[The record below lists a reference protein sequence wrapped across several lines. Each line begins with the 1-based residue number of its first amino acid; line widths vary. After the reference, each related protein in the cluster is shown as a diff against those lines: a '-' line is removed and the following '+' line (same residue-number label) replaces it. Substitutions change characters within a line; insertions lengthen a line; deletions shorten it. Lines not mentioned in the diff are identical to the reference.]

1 MDIVTILTVAGI
13 VIILTILIIVLIRQ
27 QYRKVGPNEILIISG
42 GKKNFV
48 TLPDGTEKEIGFRF
62 RIGGGTF
69 VNPLTER
76 SEKLAIEVIP
86 IHLKSPELITKN
98 GIPVTAEY
106 SAQVSI
112 DTSDY
117 AIYLATTH
125 FLSSG
130 REGIQEVAKT
140 VLEGRVREAI
150 GTMTVEEIFIDR
162 KQFSDK
168 VHKGVLEEFSNLGLV
183 MKSFAL
189 QDVSD
194 VQGYIDALSKPQIAA
209 AKYEAAVDQ
218 AEKDKEIAIKT
229 AQAKKDGEIARLAA
243 EAEIAGKSWQNEAK
257 KAESQVD
264 VNRKKAHSDM
274 AYELER
280 YKLQQDLTKEEYAV
294 KKLELAESTKLEEL
308 NINKRQKELEANV
321 IKPANARKQQVMI
334 EADAERYKIATESKG
349 KLEAKRA
356 DDAAEAEKI
365 KIIGE
370 AVANSIKVKAQAH
383 EKFNEAA
390 LYELIL
396 EKMPEIAKAVSEPL
410 SKVEKITMI
419 ENDGKL
425 GTSKITGQVAEILSQ
440 MPEVV
445 ESLTGV
451 DLKKFL
457 KDKLNKEE

>member
-1 MDIVTILTVAGI
+1 MDIVSISVIAGI
-13 VIILTILIIVLIRQ
+13 IIIIVVLIVFLVRQ

-42 GKKNFV
+42 GKKNYI

-69 VNPLTER
+69 VNPLTES
-76 SEKLAIEVIP
+76 SEKLKVEVVP
-86 IHLKSPELITKN
+86 IHMKSPELITKN
-98 GIPVTAEY
+98 GIPVSAEY

-112 DTSDY
+112 DTSEY
-117 AIYLATTH
+117 GIYMATTH
-125 FLSSG
+125 FLSTGSD
-130 REGIQEVAKT
+130 GIQEVSKT
-140 VLEGRVREAI
+140 VLEGRVRESI
-150 GTMTVEEIFIDR
+150 GTMTVEEIFTNR
-162 KQFSDK
+162 KQFSEK
-168 VHKGVLEEFSNLGLV
+168 VQKGVAEEFVGLGLV

-189 QDVSD
+189 QDVMDS
-194 VQGYIDALSKPQIAA
+194 QGYIDALSKPQIAT

-264 VNRKKAHSDM
+264 VNKKKAHSDM

-280 YKLQQDLTKEEYAV
+280 FKIQQNLTKEEYAV
-294 KKLELAESTKLEEL
+294 KKLQLSESTKLEEM
-308 NINKRQKELEANV
+308 NIDKKQKELEANV
-321 IKPANARKQQVMI
+321 LKPAEARKQQVMS
-334 EADAERYKIATESKG
+334 EADAEQYRIIAESKG
-349 KLEAKRA
+349 KMQAKKA
-356 DDAAEAEKI
+356 EDEAEAEKI
-365 KIIGE
+365 KKIGE
-370 AVANSIKVKAQAH
+370 AVANSIALKAQAH

-396 EKMPEIAKAVSEPL
+396 EKMPEIVKAVSEPL
-410 SKVEKITMI
+410 SKIDKIVMI

-425 GTSKITGQVAEILSQ
+425 GTSKITGQVAEVLAQ

-457 KDKLNKEE
+457 KNKLNKEE